1 MKISNIVF
9 DLTTEIEPQ
18 LINVIIP
25 YILLTKK
32 IKNNDLL
39 DYIFN
44 FIKID
49 KSEVNLKIIN
59 DIQKKINKIK
69 KKEINLVIVLQN
81 KTQYFKVV
89 LMILKVNKK
98 ELGPKKLKLDQ
109 NKGEF
114 IEKFRLLGSTCLKK
128 LKKSHLNKSNIIL
141 PNFKKLNLEYKQ
153 NDLEGSVQLAFIEG
167 MILTLYTFD
176 KYKKQIKSIK
186 NNAND
191 FNNPNDLNNSNN
203 LNNANDLNNDFMF
216 NFVSSNQ
223 IVKKDINQL
232 FNSIKTLFFVKDLI
246 NEPANKIT
254 PVSFINTI
262 KNFIKVHN
270 LPLTVIVLDKKKL
283 LKLGM
288 RLLVSVGDGSNL
300 PGQSKLMILIYT
312 PKKTSSSKKTKKI
325 DKTEK
330 DEFSHLVKKK
340 KSNKKKPKRIE
351 ELHKA
356 LGRNNPDYILVGK
369 GVTFDTGGI
378 SLKKSKHM
386 SEMKTDKTGA
396 SITAGLLFEAAARK
410 TNKTIVGFI
419 PLAENNINSNATI
432 PGDVIRSYDGS
443 TVEILNTDA
452 EGRLMMADCLGY
464 ISRHFKNT
472 NAKIIDIATLTGQQE
487 SLSGKM
493 FGNVL
498 GRHPEF
504 GNQIV
509 NSGYLTNEKMVYLPY
524 MKEFENKMKSNIADY
539 KNANENNRASLM
551 LSTAFLGLFISP
563 NLQWAHIDI
572 AGPTWDIESKFPY
585 MTSEGSGF
593 GFRMLNNIIN
603 S

>member
-1 MKISNIVF
+1 
-9 DLTTEIEPQ
+9 
-18 LINVIIP
+18 
-25 YILLTKK
+25 
-32 IKNNDLL
+32 
-39 DYIFN
+39 
-44 FIKID
+44 
-49 KSEVNLKIIN
+49 
-59 DIQKKINKIK
+59 
-69 KKEINLVIVLQN
+69 
-81 KTQYFKVV
+81 
-89 LMILKVNKK
+89 
-98 ELGPKKLKLDQ
+98 
-109 NKGEF
+109 
-114 IEKFRLLGSTCLKK
+114 
-128 LKKSHLNKSNIIL
+128 
-141 PNFKKLNLEYKQ
+141 
-153 NDLEGSVQLAFIEG
+153 
-167 MILTLYTFD
+167 D

-254 PVSFINTI
+254 PVSFINTV

-410 TNKTIVGFI
+410 TNKTI
-419 PLAENNINSNATI
+419 
-432 PGDVIRSYDGS
+432 
-443 TVEILNTDA
+443 
-452 EGRLMMADCLGY
+452 
-464 ISRHFKNT
+464 
-472 NAKIIDIATLTGQQE
+472 
-487 SLSGKM
+487 
-493 FGNVL
+493 
-498 GRHPEF
+498 
-504 GNQIV
+504 
-509 NSGYLTNEKMVYLPY
+509 
-524 MKEFENKMKSNIADY
+524 
-539 KNANENNRASLM
+539 
-551 LSTAFLGLFISP
+551 
-563 NLQWAHIDI
+563 
-572 AGPTWDIESKFPY
+572 
-585 MTSEGSGF
+585 
-593 GFRMLNNIIN
+593 
-603 S
+603 

>member
-1 MKISNIVF
+1 
-9 DLTTEIEPQ
+9 
-18 LINVIIP
+18 
-25 YILLTKK
+25 
-32 IKNNDLL
+32 
-39 DYIFN
+39 
-44 FIKID
+44 
-49 KSEVNLKIIN
+49 
-59 DIQKKINKIK
+59 
-69 KKEINLVIVLQN
+69 
-81 KTQYFKVV
+81 
-89 LMILKVNKK
+89 
-98 ELGPKKLKLDQ
+98 
-109 NKGEF
+109 
-114 IEKFRLLGSTCLKK
+114 
-128 LKKSHLNKSNIIL
+128 
-141 PNFKKLNLEYKQ
+141 
-153 NDLEGSVQLAFIEG
+153 
-167 MILTLYTFD
+167 
-176 KYKKQIKSIK
+176 
-186 NNAND
+186 
-191 FNNPNDLNNSNN
+191 
-203 LNNANDLNNDFMF
+203 
-216 NFVSSNQ
+216 
-223 IVKKDINQL
+223 
-232 FNSIKTLFFVKDLI
+232 
-246 NEPANKIT
+246 
-254 PVSFINTI
+254 
-262 KNFIKVHN
+262 
-270 LPLTVIVLDKKKL
+270 LTVIVFDKKKL

-464 ISRHFKNT
+464 ISRHFRNT

-493 FGNVL
+493 FG
-498 GRHPEF
+498 
-504 GNQIV
+504 
-509 NSGYLTNEKMVYLPY
+509 
-524 MKEFENKMKSNIADY
+524 
-539 KNANENNRASLM
+539 
-551 LSTAFLGLFISP
+551 
-563 NLQWAHIDI
+563 
-572 AGPTWDIESKFPY
+572 
-585 MTSEGSGF
+585 
-593 GFRMLNNIIN
+593 
-603 S
+603 